1 MRAEVLGKM
10 GVKIKFQVMMYK
22 TVAQSV
28 LLYGIQRWV
37 VMDTVMM
44 VMEVFHHSI
53 SRQNMGMK
61 VKKGGGGNGSGTWWA
76 QNWS

>member
-61 VKKGGGGNGSGTWWA
+61 VKKGGGGNGSWPWWA